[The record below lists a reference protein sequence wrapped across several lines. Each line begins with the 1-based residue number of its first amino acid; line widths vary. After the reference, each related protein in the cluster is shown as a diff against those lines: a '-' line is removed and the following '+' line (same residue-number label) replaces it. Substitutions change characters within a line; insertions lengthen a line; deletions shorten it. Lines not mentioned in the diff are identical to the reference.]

1 VSVSSGSQVLGS
13 AVAVKNSS
21 QATATFTPPLA
32 IMPGEVYS
40 VRIVCGSPAT
50 FIWSKDEDAYLWDC
64 GAAGKDLNLRIIGAV
79 PSLTSMP
86 SGRPQQRA
94 LLVLLENGGIAQS
107 TVPILNKLCPRVTI
121 STCGSLEFEL
131 KKDEH
136 TTDLITRI
144 IDKIGSNLQC
154 LDPMNWKQRTI
165 RLDGWVEGVTD
176 YIIEEIAK
184 AVSTATINT
193 SAYRYDKVEL
203 MEDAQFTAPR
213 VLAKLKQL
221 APDYE
226 IDVHVLAHGGE
237 DVIIGHDQK
246 RLDQS
251 NFFREIAAH
260 NARSS

>member
-1 VSVSSGSQVLGS
+1 
-13 AVAVKNSS
+13 
-21 QATATFTPPLA
+21 
-32 IMPGEVYS
+32 
-40 VRIVCGSPAT
+40 
-50 FIWSKDEDAYLWDC
+50 
-64 GAAGKDLNLRIIGAV
+64 
-79 PSLTSMP
+79 
-86 SGRPQQRA
+86 
-94 LLVLLENGGIAQS
+94 
-107 TVPILNKLCPRVTI
+107 
-121 STCGSLEFEL
+121 L

-136 TTDLITRI
+136 ITDLITRI

-154 LDPMNWKQRTI
+154 LDPKNWKQRTI
-165 RLDGWVEGVTD
+165 RFDGWVEGVTD

-260 NARSS
+260 NARSSKPIRLRAVYQMNCVSGTLIREWLECGAVVVNGTRDKLLNCMPTQYFGFLNHWLKGEQFDEAVRSGYEEAKPYMSMIFSGEPELIEDSRMVIHGSRNLRITN